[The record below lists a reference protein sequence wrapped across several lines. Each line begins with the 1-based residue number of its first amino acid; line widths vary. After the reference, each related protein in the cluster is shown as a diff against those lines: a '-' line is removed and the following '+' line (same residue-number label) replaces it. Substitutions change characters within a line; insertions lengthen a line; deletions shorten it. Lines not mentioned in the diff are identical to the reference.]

1 MFLKIVL
8 GLAAALVILVLVIA
22 LQPTEFVVQRSAVIG
37 APADVVYPHIASVR
51 AMDVWSPWSKL
62 DPDMKTVYDGPEHGV
77 GARSSWQGPQM
88 GQGRIAITA
97 VKPDREIELK
107 LEMLKPMAA
116 TNRVVFTLAPTAQ
129 GTDVTWR
136 MEGRNGFLGKAAG
149 LFMGMD
155 EMVGGE
161 FEKGLAEL
169 KRLAEA
175 EAAKGNDA

>member
-1 MFLKIVL
+1 MLVKIAL
-8 GLAAALVILVLVIA
+8 GLAVVLAALALVIAV
-22 LQPTEFVVQRSAVIG
+22 QPTEFVVQRSAVIG
-37 APADVVYPHIASVR
+37 APAVVVYPHIASVR
-51 AMDVWSPWSKL
+51 AMDVWSPWSKM
-62 DPDMKTVYDGPEHGV
+62 DPNLKTVYEGPELGV
-77 GARSSWQGPQM
+77 GARSSWEGPQM

-97 VKPDREIELK
+97 VKPDREVEMK

-116 TNRVVFTLAPTAQ
+116 TNRVVFSLAPTAQ

-155 EMVGGE
+155 KMVGGE

-175 EAAKGNDA
+175 EAAKGNAG